1 MMTPLEVAGLVV
13 RDEGVGYVAINY
25 VQRNRTEVKLL
36 EILNIKDGAV
46 SRHCEAQPL
55 NEVMLTIF

>member
-1 MMTPLEVAGLVV
+1 MGMMTPLKVVGLIV
-13 RDEGVGYVAINY
+13 RDEGVGYVTINY

-46 SRHCEAQPL
+46 
-55 NEVMLTIF
+55 